1 MSTKNPQGNQREEL
15 PRTSDDLYTANSRNA
30 RSPSF
35 NSHNARSQSFN
46 SHNARSQSFRG
57 WQDVAEELAD
67 LVLDGDLITS

>member
-15 PRTSDDLYTANSRNA
+15 PRTSDDLYTANSR
-30 RSPSF
+30 
-35 NSHNARSQSFN
+35 NARSQSFN